1 MSGGVP
7 GLYPETR
14 PIENQDIARD
24 DQRPPGKQPSSDVLS
39 SISND
44 RMDTIEFPVGT
55 HDSFG
60 LSGLVENHV
69 IG

>member
-1 MSGGVP
+1 
-7 GLYPETR
+7 
-14 PIENQDIARD
+14 
-24 DQRPPGKQPSSDVLS
+24 VLS
-39 SISND
+39 SISNE